1 MGFISWILFI
11 LVIIGILYYIN
22 EIYGPKK
29 KENFNNNSEDTAQ
42 DKKTK
47 NNTNNVLED
56 EEEEEPPPKP
66 KKKAKKQKKICFG
79 DKCIPKATLQMEL
92 DAVDDETREELRRML
107 DNN

>member
-1 MGFISWILFI
+1 MGLMSWILLI

-22 EIYGPKK
+22 EVYGPMIPAPPKK
-29 KENFNNNSEDTAQ
+29 KEKFNNSEEEDL
-42 DKKTK
+42 
-47 NNTNNVLED
+47 NNVLED

-66 KKKAKKQKKICFG
+66 KKKAKKPKPKKICFG
-79 DKCIPKATLQMEL
+79 DKCIPKATLQKEL